1 MAIYYTVPE
10 KVCLLTTDSSPYIG
24 ILSLGDI
31 SSRCPRVVWLKLMDS
46 NIEHETKRLLL
57 HNSLFIKWICNE
69 MVTI

>member
-1 MAIYYTVPE
+1 MHIELVKSHMLPRLAIIM
-10 KVCLLTTDSSPYIG
+10 SYIG

-31 SSRCPRVVWLKLMDS
+31 SSRCPRVVWLKLMDT